1 MERAFTRVMPLLIM
15 VSALHSVDLTWRIGE
30 FFFNCFHCQ
39 RQSVKKKLLKSI
51 GMQPANW
58 LFSADVFIK
67 KIPFCGV
74 FSDRSQMMS

>member
-1 MERAFTRVMPLLIM
+1 MNFFSTASLPKT
-15 VSALHSVDLTWRIGE
+15 VS
-30 FFFNCFHCQ
+30 
-39 RQSVKKKLLKSI
+39 KKNLLKSI

-74 FSDRSQMMS
+74 SVQ